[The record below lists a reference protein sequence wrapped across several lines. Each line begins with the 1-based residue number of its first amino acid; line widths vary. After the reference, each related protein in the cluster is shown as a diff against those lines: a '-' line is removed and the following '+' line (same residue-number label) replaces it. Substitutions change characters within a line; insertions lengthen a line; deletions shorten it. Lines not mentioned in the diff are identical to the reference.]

1 MSKNIRV
8 TVVATGLGQ
17 PLTQE
22 EPVPM
27 RVVNPQPTAEAPN
40 YADFEQPTRQR
51 KRAVGDA
58 LGRPDDQSFDL
69 LDIPA
74 FLRRQAD

>member
-1 MSKNIRV
+1 
-8 TVVATGLGQ
+8 
-17 PLTQE
+17 
-22 EPVPM
+22 M

-51 KRAVGDA
+51 KRAVGDSLA
-58 LGRPDDQSFDL
+58 RPDDQSFDL